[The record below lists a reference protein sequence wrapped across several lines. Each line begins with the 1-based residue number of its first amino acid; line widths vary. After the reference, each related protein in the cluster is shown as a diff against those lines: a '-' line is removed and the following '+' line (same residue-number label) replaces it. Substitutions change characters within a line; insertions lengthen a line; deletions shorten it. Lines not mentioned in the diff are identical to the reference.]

1 MVYDDADRKT
11 QSVQG
16 NGTKASMTYDAANR
30 MTAIV
35 NLNSTN
41 TTLSYFNYGFDDI
54 GDRTSIWD
62 NGADVSNWENIKGVN
77 IKGVRP
83 L

>member
-1 MVYDDADRKT
+1 MA
-11 QSVQG
+11 
-16 NGTKASMTYDAANR
+16 YDAANR

-41 TTLSYFNYGFDDI
+41 TTLSYFNYGFDHI

-62 NGADVSNWENIKGVN
+62 NGIDVSNWNYDFLGQLFNDVI
-77 IKGVRP
+77 RP
-83 L
+83 ATTALTWFGMTIE